1 MKYIVRA
8 VKYFFYFC
16 FLLALILTVLVLIR
30 AVPADLEQIFVNGY
44 DSYWQ
49 IALMFAAVS
58 AFYPMFGFMKK
69 DILAP
74 GEPAEHRAAI
84 LEYMEARG
92 YALETEGEGVMTFRL
107 RSTFGRIAKMCED
120 RITLSRYVSGY
131 TVEGLR
137 RDVVR
142 IANGLDSRLGS
153 L

>member
-69 DILAP
+69 DILVP

-84 LEYMEARG
+84 LEYMEGRG
-92 YALETEGEGVMTFRL
+92 YMLEKEDGGVMTFRL
-107 RSTFGRIAKMCED
+107 RSTFGRIAKMYED

-142 IANGLDSRLGS
+142 IGNGLDSRLGS